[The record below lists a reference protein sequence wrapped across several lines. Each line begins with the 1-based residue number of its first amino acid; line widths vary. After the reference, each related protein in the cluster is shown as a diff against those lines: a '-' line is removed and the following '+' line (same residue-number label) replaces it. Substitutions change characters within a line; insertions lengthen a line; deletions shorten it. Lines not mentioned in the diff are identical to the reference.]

1 MLCPENACALVK
13 GLSGT
18 CDDGQA
24 AVVSQVD
31 VIWDEHARPSCC
43 LHARMPQSL
52 HKCYARVDIMKDG
65 LNVNALQAAED
76 VIPSTPHRGMESRE
90 TISRRFAKRAPNHSS
105 G

>member
-1 MLCPENACALVK
+1 MRRVLDAFVDVTVCV
-13 GLSGT
+13 T

-52 HKCYARVDIMKDG
+52 HMCDARVDKG
-65 LNVNALQAAED
+65 AGQKLAL
-76 VIPSTPHRGMESRE
+76 R
-90 TISRRFAKRAPNHSS
+90 K
-105 G
+105 